1 MGISYLI
8 FSPERSSDL
17 KYQRFHQIF
26 TRRRRWTSSGVAS
39 LAATASMLGVA
50 AVALLAGIYPE
61 GHFDK
66 VHKCTE
72 SGFDDLIKTSVDA
85 GKTLFVRWIASEG

>member
-1 MGISYLI
+1 MA
-8 FSPERSSDL
+8 
-17 KYQRFHQIF
+17 
-26 TRRRRWTSSGVAS
+26 RRRRQETRTS
-39 LAATASMLGVA
+39 LLFNPLGVA

>member
-1 MGISYLI
+1 MMLRWYARYLLSI
-8 FSPERSSDL
+8 AAAGT
-17 KYQRFHQIF
+17 QR
-26 TRRRRWTSSGVAS
+26 AS
-39 LAATASMLGVA
+39 VQGRPQQPMLGVA

-72 SGFDDLIKTSVDA
+72 SNFDDLIKTSVDA

>member
-1 MGISYLI
+1 VS
-8 FSPERSSDL
+8 FAF
-17 KYQRFHQIF
+17 QRP
-26 TRRRRWTSSGVAS
+26 TSSRLG
-39 LAATASMLGVA
+39 MLGVA

>member
-1 MGISYLI
+1 MMCVRWYARYLLSI
-8 FSPERSSDL
+8 AA
-17 KYQRFHQIF
+17 
-26 TRRRRWTSSGVAS
+26 VA
-39 LAATASMLGVA
+39 AGTQGRPQQPMLGVA

-72 SGFDDLIKTSVDA
+72 SNFDDLIKTSVDA

>member
-1 MGISYLI
+1 M
-8 FSPERSSDL
+8 SPVPGSLLVRSITPPRSP
-17 KYQRFHQIF
+17 
-26 TRRRRWTSSGVAS
+26 RWQPRSGHWDDPS
-39 LAATASMLGVA
+39 CRMLGVA
-50 AVALLAGIYPE
+50 AVALLAIYPE

-72 SGFDDLIKTSVDA
+72 SNFDDLIKTSVDA

>member
-1 MGISYLI
+1 
-8 FSPERSSDL
+8 
-17 KYQRFHQIF
+17 
-26 TRRRRWTSSGVAS
+26 
-39 LAATASMLGVA
+39 MLGVA

-72 SGFDDLIKTSVDA
+72 SGFDDLIKSSVDA